1 MKRGPW
7 LAEPFELR
15 DVPAMVSREEQRY
28 LHWLG
33 RTQWRDEGHVVEIGP
48 WLGGSTLCLAEGM
61 HASHPT
67 PRHRL
72 HAFDSFIWREFM
84 ARFAPLPL
92 KAGDSFERYFRE
104 NVARHTELV
113 VPHVLA
119 LPDERI
125 AGDPA
130 AERSRGAHEP
140 DVEPFE
146 WSAGPIEILFVD
158 GAKSWR
164 GMRWLLRCVATSLI
178 PGRTLLVAQDFKHW
192 GSSWVPL
199 MLARLRDE
207 LELVHVVERG
217 STATFRLRGAL
228 DPRRFDALPDDVAAL
243 DTNDA
248 LRSLDEMAA
257 WIGERG
263 DAVGACHVRLGKVQ
277 LLAHHGE
284 LRRAGEHFVELR
296 ATWPWRGAKG
306 QLEGAERYLTERGF
320 AVPRLGV
327 LSRVQGLLLHRA
339 PRLHR

>member
-7 LAEPFELR
+7 LTEPFELSG
-15 DVPAMVSREEQRY
+15 VPAMVSREEQRY

-61 HASHPT
+61 HASHAT

-72 HAFDSFIWREFM
+72 HAFDSFIWRDFM

-92 KAGDSFERYFRE
+92 KNGDSFERYFRE
-104 NVARHTELV
+104 NVARHAELV

-130 AERSRGAHEP
+130 AERSRGAREP
-140 DVEPFE
+140 EVEPFA
-146 WSAGPIEILFVD
+146 WNDGPIEILFVD

-164 GMRWLLRCVATSLI
+164 GMRWLLRCVATSLMA
-178 PGRTLLVAQDFKHW
+178 GRTLLVAQDFKHW

-199 MLARLRDE
+199 MLASLRDE

-228 DPRRFDALPDDVAAL
+228 DPQRFEALPDDVAKLDTTAALRAL
-243 DTNDA
+243 DQCAD
-248 LRSLDEMAA
+248 
-257 WIGERG
+257 WIATQG
-263 DAVGACHVRLGKVQ
+263 DQVGAGHVRLGQVQ
-277 LLAHHGE
+277 LLAHHGQLE
-284 LRRAGEHFVELR
+284 RAGQRFVELR
-296 ATWPWRGAKG
+296 ATWPMRGAKG
-306 QLEGAERYLTERGF
+306 QLEGAERYLVER
-320 AVPRLGV
+320 
-327 LSRVQGLLLHRA
+327 GLLLPPLGAWSRVRGLVRRWSA
-339 PRLHR
+339 GPSV